1 MEEKNRSN
9 VEVFDRF
16 GEMKRL
22 LEENDLPCRDDELA
36 DYLQMFDVIS
46 ELIQGQLDTEA
57 MVGCFA
63 ALAPV
68 MKDPEIRT
76 SRDKMKKMFAMLEEL
91 PASAGK
97 MDRKTKLFFAFCVY
111 AATNILS
118 ENDDKKHYFMGM
130 PEFQSADYIKYKM
143 EEYWGLDPYMFSW
156 AVK

>member
-91 PASAGK
+91 P
-97 MDRKTKLFFAFCVY
+97 DRYLLCFMKKEYSPEVMQKLKDYCTKLY
-111 AATNILS
+111 R
-118 ENDDKKHYFMGM
+118 
-130 PEFQSADYIKYKM
+130 
-143 EEYWGLDPYMFSW
+143 EETGIVSP
-156 AVK
+156 

>member
-63 ALAPV
+63 ALATV
-68 MKDPEIRT
+68 RT
-76 SRDKMKKMFAMLEEL
+76 STGSWRPRLC
-91 PASAGK
+91 
-97 MDRKTKLFFAFCVY
+97 R
-111 AATNILS
+111 LS
-118 ENDDKKHYFMGM
+118 R
-130 PEFQSADYIKYKM
+130 SR
-143 EEYWGLDPYMFSW
+143 
-156 AVK
+156 